1 MTLITGHCLVFQGRI
16 HQIEYAM
23 EAVKQGSATV
33 GLKSRSHAVLVA
45 LKVQFTLILHLH
57 SRTWLYEKQCKSSLI
72 FNPNFVFLSR
82 ELSPS
87 WLPIRRKF
95 YTSTAILAS
104 PLLAS
109 LLMQGYSGKRG
120 SYVHGCSYSWR
131 ELDSVLLT
139 GVNTSLFHHTP
150 SATLCVRSAW
160 TPGSCLIGLSL
171 CPAWSH

>member
-1 MTLITGHCLVFQGRI
+1 MFQGRI

-33 GLKSRSHAVLVA
+33 GLKSRGHAVLVA

-57 SRTWLYEKQCKSSLI
+57 SRTCLYEKQCKSSLI

-120 SYVHGCSYSWR
+120 SVVHGFSYS
-131 ELDSVLLT
+131 
-139 GVNTSLFHHTP
+139 
-150 SATLCVRSAW
+150 
-160 TPGSCLIGLSL
+160 
-171 CPAWSH
+171 